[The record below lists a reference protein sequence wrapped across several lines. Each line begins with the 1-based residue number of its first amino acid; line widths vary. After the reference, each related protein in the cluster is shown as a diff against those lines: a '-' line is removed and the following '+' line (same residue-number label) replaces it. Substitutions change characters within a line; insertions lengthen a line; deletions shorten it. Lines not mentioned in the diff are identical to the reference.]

1 MAASTYVHKA
11 AIYTATLGTTGDYF
25 RLATTGANARAYRY
39 DAIEFF
45 NMSGTSTCWV
55 NVVGSTSKSVT
66 SGNIPVPARTSVTIA
81 YTTKINAIAS
91 ANSTPVS
98 VRGVSRGLI
107 G

>member
-1 MAASTYVHKA
+1 MAASTYIHRT

-39 DAIEFF
+39 DAIEFY
-45 NMSGTSTCWV
+45 NMHGTSTCWV
-55 NVVGSTSKSVT
+55 NVNGSTAKAAT
-66 SGNIPVPARTSVTIA
+66 SGNIPVRAGQSVTIA
-81 YTTKINAIAS
+81 YTTKINAISS